1 MAKCSKCKKLIK
13 NLKAKYIPTTDETVC
28 MDCYYKYYEECEECG
43 KIVKKGELVLVDFE
57 EENEDD
63 SFEIIE
69 KWICKECY

>member
-1 MAKCSKCKKLIK
+1 
-13 NLKAKYIPTTDETVC
+13 